1 MKKLIALGDTHARTV
16 WKQIV
21 EKEKDA
27 DVIVFI
33 GDYFD
38 DYAKTPAVE
47 QLTNF
52 LEICELKTTRDKE
65 GKETILIIGNHD
77 YHYMNNGTWDCYS
90 GFQREGREMF
100 NNALTRLEKLLQ
112 IAYLSEDDTIY
123 SHAGVTN
130 SFLDKWYINSKNPK
144 VIVQVLNR
152 MFFEHPDRFKF
163 YENDRTGYGDN
174 VNQSP
179 IWVRPASLGE
189 DKIDGHMVIGHTKL
203 PQVGFDSEMNVHMID
218 CLDSTNQYLIFENGE
233 YKTGE
238 L

>member
-1 MKKLIALGDTHARTV
+1 MKKTIAIGDIHSRIV

-27 DVIVFI
+27 DTIIFI

-38 DYAKTPAVE
+38 DYANTPAID
-47 QLTNF
+47 QLNNF
-52 LEICELKTTRDKE
+52 LEICELKADRTMRK
-65 GKETILIIGNHD
+65 KETILLIGNHD
-77 YHYMNNGTWDCYS
+77 YHYMNNGTWDAYS
-90 GFQREGREMF
+90 GYQPKAKEMF
-100 NNALTRLEKLLQ
+100 NNALTRLEKFLQ
-112 IAYLSEDDTIY
+112 LAYLSEDDTIY

-130 SFLDKWYINSKNPK
+130 SFLDRFFINSKNPK
-144 VIVQVLNR
+144 TIVDSLNN
-152 MFFEHPDRFKF
+152 MFREHPDRYKF
-163 YENDRTGYGDN
+163 YENDRGGYGDN

-179 IWVRPASLGE
+179 IWVRPGSLVQ

-203 PQVGFDSEMNVHMID
+203 PDVGFDPKSNVHMID
-218 CLDSTNQYLIFENGE
+218 CLDKVNHYLIHENGE